1 LIVRYNGNDYF
12 YQTNHQGSVTELL
25 NAGGYLTKS
34 YKYDAFGNI
43 ISETGPTFNRGFTY
57 TGREHHAR

>member
-1 LIVRYNGNDYF
+1 M
-12 YQTNHQGSVTELL
+12 TELL

-43 ISETGPTFNRGFTY
+43 ISETGPAFNRGFTY
-57 TGREHHAR
+57 TARERHSRSGFYYYRARFYDPRMNRDS